1 MPIRSYRRVFEVD
14 RRIYR
19 VDDWTLPVPGGVPLR
34 AIAYFAGTLLAVLIA
49 RQLPL
54 LGALLGVLN
63 PPLRYVVL
71 PLLIA
76 ALGSQIAPDGR
87 AAHSFARDWVRFAVR
102 RRRRSA
108 GRPLPLCEEPI
119 AWHAVLPFKR
129 TPPEAPHDGRAVVW
143 RRARVHGP
151 AEVFFAAPADVEHRR
166 RGRIIARPHC
176 ESSRRRRGVA
186 VDWVQVPP
194 GSTLEVRP

>member
-1 MPIRSYRRVFEVD
+1 MHIRSYRRVFNVD

-19 VDDWTLPVPGGVPLR
+19 LDDWTLPVPGGVPLR

-54 LGALLGVLN
+54 LGAALGALN
-63 PPLRYVVL
+63 PPLRYLVL

-76 ALGSQIAPDGR
+76 TLGSQIAPDGR
-87 AAHSFARDWVRFAVR
+87 AAHRFARDWIWLAVR

-108 GRPLPLCEEPI
+108 GRPLPLEQELI
-119 AWHAVLPFKR
+119 AWHAELLLKT
-129 TPPEAPHDGRAVVW
+129 TPPNARREGGRVVW
-143 RRARVHGP
+143 RHARVRGP
-151 AEVFFAAPADVEHRR
+151 ADVFFAALADVEHRR
-166 RGRIIARPHC
+166 RGAIIARPHHPH
-176 ESSRRRRGVA
+176 STRRRGVA
-186 VDWVQVPP
+186 VDWVKVPA